1 MAKYTIELGKIQR
14 SGLKI
19 FSFDYPFYDSELKEQ
34 FENKFIK
41 HYFFDEI
48 GQETIGRFKLMLQS
62 RLYDIMPKYTQ
73 LYKTE
78 VEARGINFLLNK
90 DLKET
95 FIRDLNTTTNSTGNN
110 TNTVSGKDNTMFKE
124 SALNNGN
131 AYLNDDSLTTINK
144 SDNTYD
150 NNTTNKS
157 NVEGSGTQREST
169 TLISQGNIGTTSSAE
184 LLEKWR
190 SSIINIDMMII
201 EECRNLFMEVF

>member
-19 FSFDYPFYDSELKEQ
+19 FSFDYPFYDNDLKEQ

-78 VEARGINFLLNK
+78 VEARDINFLLNK

>member
-1 MAKYTIELGKIQR
+1 MAKYTIELRKIQK
-14 SGLKI
+14 SGIKI
-19 FSFDYPFYDSELKEQ
+19 FSFDYPFYDQELKEQ

-41 HYFFDEI
+41 HYYFDEI
-48 GQETIGRFKLMLQS
+48 GQETIGRFKMMLQS

-78 VEARGINFLLNK
+78 VEAKGINFLLNK

-95 FIRDLNTTTNSTGNN
+95 FVRDLNTTTTSAGNN
-110 TNTVSGKDNTMFKE
+110 TNTVTGKDNTLFKE

-131 AYLNDDSLTTINK
+131 AYLNDDSLTSINK

-190 SSIINIDMMII
+190 ASIINIDMMII